1 MRYFSTR
8 DVRSEWPTGLDTAL
22 AAGLAADGG
31 LFVPESLPQLGV
43 EDFHACRNLPEV
55 AERLLGPFFAGSSL
69 APKLGEICREALDLP
84 LPLVTLNRAADAP
97 PAAVTDAWLLELF
110 HGPTAAF
117 KDFAA
122 RFLAACLAR
131 LRTPDDPIRTVL
143 VATSGDT
150 GAAVAAAFHK
160 RPGFRVVILYPHG
173 RVSARQAHQLGAFG
187 DNVHAFAVAGSFDDC
202 QRMVKHL
209 LGDRRLASRLH
220 LTSANS
226 ISLGR
231 LLPQMAYYAYASVV
245 LARPANAEVSEV
257 PDVIV
262 PTGNLGNALA
272 AIMVREIGLPLGDIH
287 LASNANATL
296 AEYFAGGQYRAR
308 PSVATLANAMDVGDP
323 SNFERLAWFFRTRDL
338 RHARVHAQRVEDDTI
353 RARISAGVA
362 KYWQVFCP
370 HTACAVEVHERLRA
384 AGDTRAHLLVATA
397 HPAKFNDIVE
407 PLVGK
412 PIAVPP
418 ALDAL
423 LQRPAHAESMVAS
436 DAALMQRLEAGFE

>member
-8 DVRSEWPTGLDTAL
+8 DVRSEWPTTLDTAL
-22 AAGLAADGG
+22 SAGLAPDGG
-31 LFVPESLPQLGV
+31 LYVPEWLPQMKV
-43 EDFHACRNLPEV
+43 EDFRTCRNLPEV
-55 AERLLGPFFAGSSL
+55 AECLLAPFFQGSSL
-69 APKLGEICREALDLP
+69 APRLAEICREALDLP
-84 LPLVTLNRAADAP
+84 VPLVALDRSAEAP
-97 PAAVTDAWLLELF
+97 PAAATDAWLLELF

-131 LRTPDDPIRTVL
+131 LRTPDDPVRTVL

-150 GAAVAAAFHK
+150 GAAVAAAFHQ

-173 RVSARQAHQLGAFG
+173 RVAARQAHQLGAFG

-209 LGDRRLASRLH
+209 LGDRRIASRLH

-231 LLPQMAYYAYASVV
+231 LLPQMAYYAYASVL
-245 LARPANAEVSEV
+245 LARRANPQI
-257 PDVIV
+257 PDLIV

-272 AIMVREIGLPLGDIH
+272 AIMVREIGLPLGEIH

-296 AEYFAGGQYRAR
+296 PEFFAGAPYRGR

-323 SNFERLAWFFRTRDL
+323 SNFERLAWFFRSRDL
-338 RHARVHAQRVEDDTI
+338 RHARIHAHRVDDAAI
-353 RARISAGVA
+353 RDRIAQSVA
-362 KYWQVFCP
+362 KYWQVICP
-370 HTACAVEVHERLRA
+370 HTACAVEVHQRLRDS
-384 AGDTRAHLLVATA
+384 GQNGMHLLVATA

-407 PLVGK
+407 PLVGN
-412 PIAVPP
+412 PVAIPP
-418 ALDAL
+418 ALAAL
-423 LQRPAHAESMVAS
+423 LQRPAHAEPMAANE
-436 DAALMQRLEAGFE
+436 AALLQRLEAGFEN

>member
-22 AAGLAADGG
+22 VAGLAPDAG
-31 LFVPESLPQLGV
+31 LFVPEKLPQLNV
-43 EDFHACRNLPEV
+43 EDFRSCRNLPEV
-55 AERLLGPFFAGSSL
+55 AERLLAPFFIGSSL

-84 LPLVTLNRAADAP
+84 LPLVALNRAADAP
-97 PAAVTDAWLLELF
+97 PAAATDAWLLELF

-122 RFLAACLAR
+122 RFLGACLAR
-131 LRTPDDPIRTVL
+131 LRTPDDPVRTVL

-187 DNVHAFAVAGSFDDC
+187 NNVHAFAVAGSFDDC

-245 LARPANAEVSEV
+245 LARRANPQV

-272 AIMVREIGLPLGDIH
+272 AIMVREIGLPLGEIH

-323 SNFERLAWFFRTRDL
+323 SNFERLSWFFRTRDL
-338 RHARVHAQRVEDDTI
+338 RHAHVHAQRIDDETI
-353 RARISAGVA
+353 RDRIGEGID

-384 AGDTRAHLLVATA
+384 SGDTRAHLLVATA

-412 PIAVPP
+412 PVAIPP
-418 ALDAL
+418 ALEAL
-423 LQRPAHAESMVAS
+423 LQRPAHAEPMEAT
-436 DAALMQRLEAGFE
+436 DAALLRRLEAGFD